1 VLVGVVCV
9 IVGAPV
15 AFLPW
20 KLTCIETGRL
30 DENIFIHCGL
40 FSPPL
45 LSCLGLPGSVLTGEL
60 QGMVEWTGMVCVSPS
75 WQGYPTVV
83 FSRSVSDSNR
93 RDTPFLLT
101 IQTFPF
107 PPLFTL
113 LHLPSPFHS
122 LNSFSILGILGVTRF
137 IYSSIH
143 LSIYPSIHLSIYP
156 SIHLSIYPSIYPS
169 IVPQGYQGCGVARRH
184 RYSSSRPSLPCFAPS
199 LFHHVSFKNQGR
211 QIKHAKGQR
220 ALSCYMYSTI
230 SPHQK

>member
-1 VLVGVVCV
+1 MLWVLVGVVCV

-113 LHLPSPFHS
+113 LHPPLSLPQLIQYPRDSRRYQVH
-122 LNSFSILGILGVTRF
+122 LF
-137 IYSSIH
+137 IYS
-143 LSIYPSIHLSIYP
+143 

-184 RYSSSRPSLPCFAPS
+184 RYSSSRLSLPCFAPS

-230 SPHQK
+230 SPHQKI

>member
-113 LHLPSPFHS
+113 LHPPLSLPQLIQYPRDSRRYQVHLFIYS
-122 LNSFSILGILGVTRF
+122 SIHLF

-143 LSIYPSIHLSIYP
+143 LSIYLSIHCSP
-156 SIHLSIYPSIYPS
+156 GVSR
-169 IVPQGYQGCGVARRH
+169 VWGC
-184 RYSSSRPSLPCFAPS
+184 SSSPLFIKSPLPP
-199 LFHHVSFKNQGR
+199 LLRSFPFPPR
-211 QIKHAKGQR
+211 FV
-220 ALSCYMYSTI
+220 
-230 SPHQK
+230 